1 MPARKPS
8 GDSSSACRSRFPLK
22 NLPPSPSFNW
32 GRCFVGLVA
41 ILSLLLVGE
50 GVVLARKPFA
60 GGVVPSTVAADP
72 ATAKIAGA
80 DPLGEARFPGG
91 AALKTDPEQSRLL
104 AQAEKSLKEGRADL
118 AVLVWQKL
126 LDEGVDTLYSDD
138 GRVYASVA
146 RSVERM
152 MARKGPE
159 VLRTYRVTADAEA
172 ASWMAK
178 AVGPQEEEALATVER
193 RYFLSSQGDDAA
205 FRLACLA
212 LDRYDFVTAQRLLA
226 KIRAEHP
233 DPSIPVAE
241 LAVRQAVV
249 ESRMGDRKAAEQSLS
264 IATNSSRP
272 RLDSKV
278 AGWVEEDLKKLVS
291 SESDPSIASMDWLC
305 ALGSQKRRG
314 SMPILPTAATS
325 KTLSE
330 LWQYEFAP
338 PITTPSI
345 APGGV
350 AMIPGGN
357 APMIRMGRG
366 GAIMAVRGGMMF
378 PQGMPQRQATVQPV
392 SEVLSKSRREALLAS
407 WMQNKWQPT
416 TQLLLYK
423 GHVYFKSRDQL
434 ICYRTDAVSQQAAW
448 KSVWHNQ
455 FQPDSMSAHVAQLQM
470 QMGMMAG
477 ARSGAPRT
485 EEEVQLF
492 GDRVHQSMSIHE
504 GVIYSLEGQRL
515 NQGDESSTGNA
526 NAQGRRNINWGATP
540 RRSRTNFLAAYNAE
554 TGKAKWHRG
563 ASDDDKEKSTDVGF
577 LSAPVSLGNRLL
589 LPVTDGGNLWLVCL
603 SAEDGKTLW
612 RRYLCDEPAGG
623 CSAWSTVQIAV
634 DGSEAY
640 VAPGSGIVFA
650 CDTQSG
656 AIRQAVRYTRDGR
669 PNMAARYSGNG
680 LQGQLDLLGWED
692 DVVVPYGRQ
701 LVVMA
706 SDCDKVFAVDRR
718 SGEFLW
724 ESPRTSPSGFAAD
737 YCLGVSGRGLFVAG
751 RNIVRRYDIPSG
763 RLVWELETEDS
774 LGRGALTADA
784 LYLPVKNSVLV
795 LDLERGTE
803 KSQVGVALTSN
814 DPVGNLFSDGEKLW
828 MAGAGRVYS
837 MTSLDFRFEQLA
849 ARIEAGDVQSM
860 ISRARLRLKAQQ
872 VRGALEDLDAAYQTV
887 AKEEGIANA
896 DSQLLTLCQD
906 LQLASQH
913 PGPVLQLLSGWWP
926 DDSRQLA
933 SAAQRQREDQLAA
946 ALSSLSAND
955 AASKES
961 ADHYLVA
968 AESAQP
974 ARIILR
980 ASPLLGSPQLIR
992 LATTALKR
1000 SSSGLGKEALANHVA
1015 LLKDAAE
1022 KGTAIQKLLSAE
1034 AYASSAGKTAETL
1047 LVSLSKQ
1054 EEPRVKLA
1062 AARGLATL
1070 KDPRGL
1076 SLLGDL
1082 LESDDAYVR
1091 GRSYQ
1096 TLRGLTGQSFPFAID
1111 GSAEQRGKEVG
1122 PWKKWLT
1129 DNSKT
1134 LAWTLP
1140 LVDGDVPLKRIL
1152 FISQSQGFSRELDAA
1167 HQERWTRKGRPTACQ
1182 GLPNGHRLIADSQ
1195 DGVVIELGDEKT
1207 PVWTSPRLPE
1217 QISSLQRLENGN
1229 TLATIHSGLVEFTP
1243 AGEVKHVPMEGI
1255 PTSAQRLASGMTLVT
1270 LLNQE
1275 RVVEVDAAGNI
1286 TWEVRGLSGPIKAT
1300 RLETGNTLIVQI
1312 NSNQVIEVDRSGLR
1326 TVWKSAVPL
1335 VQPRSAARLQ
1345 NGNTLIADQSGL
1357 HEVSADGK
1365 TVVWQLKQVVIDGF
1379 HAF

>member
-1 MPARKPS
+1 MPARKPTGVTS
-8 GDSSSACRSRFPLK
+8 LACRSRVSS
-22 NLPPSPSFNW
+22 NAQSPFRSRFW
-32 GRCFVGLVA
+32 GRLFIGLVA
-41 ILSLLLVGE
+41 LLGLLLACE
-50 GVVLARKPFA
+50 GVVLARKPIA
-60 GGVVPSTVAADP
+60 GGIVPATVAADP
-72 ATAKIAGA
+72 ANAKISGA
-80 DPLGEARFPGG
+80 DPLGESRFPGG

-104 AQAEKSLKEGRADL
+104 AQAEKSLRDGRADL

-146 RSVERM
+146 RAVERM
-152 MARKGPE
+152 LARKGPE
-159 VLRTYRVTADAEA
+159 VLRTYRITADAEA

-178 AVGPQEEEALATVER
+178 AVGAQEEEALATVER

-233 DPSIPVAE
+233 DPSIPAAE

-264 IATNSSRP
+264 IATTSARP

-291 SESDPSIASMDWLC
+291 SESGNSVLSTDWLS

-314 SMPILPTAATS
+314 TMPILPTAATS

-330 LWQYEFAP
+330 LWQFEFAP
-338 PITTPSI
+338 SITAPATS
-345 APGGV
+345 PGGV
-350 AMIPGGN
+350 AMLPGVN
-357 APMIRMGRG
+357 APLVRVK
-366 GAIMAVRGGMMF
+366 GAGMMF
-378 PQGMPQRQATVQPV
+378 AMRGGIAIQQGMPQRPATVQPV

-407 WMQNKWQPT
+407 WMQNKWHPT

-434 ICYRTDAVSQQAAW
+434 ICFGTDANSQQAAW

-492 GDRVHQSMSIHE
+492 GDRVHQSMSIHD

-515 NQGDESSTGNA
+515 NQGDESAGTNA
-526 NAQGRRNINWGATP
+526 NGLGRRNFNWGTTP

-603 SAEDGKTLW
+603 SADDGKTLW

-640 VAPGSGIVFA
+640 VAPGTGIVFA

-706 SDCDKVFAVDRR
+706 SDCDKVFAIDRR

-737 YCLGVSGRGLFVAG
+737 YCVGVSGRGLFVAG

-763 RLVWELETEDS
+763 RLVWEVEIEDS

-849 ARIEAGDVQSM
+849 AKIEAGDVQSM

-872 VRGALEDLDAAYQTV
+872 FRGVLEDLDTAYQTISKQEGV
-887 AKEEGIANA
+887 ASA
-896 DSQLLTLCQD
+896 DTQLLTLCQD
-906 LQLASQH
+906 LQLASLH
-913 PGPVLQLLSGWWP
+913 PGPVLQMFSAWWP
-926 DDSRQLA
+926 DDSRNLA
-933 SAAQRQREDQLAA
+933 AAAQRMREDQLAA
-946 ALSSLSAND
+946 ALSRLSASD
-955 AASKES
+955 TASKES
-961 ADHYLVA
+961 SDHYLVP
-968 AESAQP
+968 AEGGQP

-992 LATTALKR
+992 LATTAVKR
-1000 SSSGLGKEALANHVA
+1000 SSAGLGKEALAAHIS
-1015 LLKDAAE
+1015 LLKDSAE
-1022 KGTAIQKLLSAE
+1022 KGSTIQKLLSAE
-1034 AYASSAGKTAETL
+1034 AYAGLAGKSAENL

-1062 AARGLATL
+1062 AARGLSSL
-1070 KDPRGL
+1070 KDQRGL

-1096 TLRGLTGQSFPFAID
+1096 TLRGLTGQTLPLAID
-1111 GSAEQRGKEVG
+1111 GSVEQRGKEVAA
-1122 PWKKWLT
+1122 WKKWIA
-1129 DNSKT
+1129 DNGKT
-1134 LAWTLP
+1134 LTWALP

-1152 FISQSQGFSRELDAA
+1152 FISQSQGFSREIDAA
-1167 HQERWTRKGRPTACQ
+1167 HQDRWTRKGRPTACQ

-1243 AGEVKHVPMEGI
+1243 AGEVNHVPMEGI

-1286 TWEVRGLSGPIKAT
+1286 TWEVRGLSGPYQAT
-1300 RLETGNTLIVQI
+1300 RLDTGNTLIVQI

-1335 VQPRSAARLQ
+1335 VQPRAAARLQ
-1345 NGNTLIADQSGL
+1345 NGNTLISDQSGL

-1365 TVVWQLKQVVIDGF
+1365 TVVWQMKQVEITSF